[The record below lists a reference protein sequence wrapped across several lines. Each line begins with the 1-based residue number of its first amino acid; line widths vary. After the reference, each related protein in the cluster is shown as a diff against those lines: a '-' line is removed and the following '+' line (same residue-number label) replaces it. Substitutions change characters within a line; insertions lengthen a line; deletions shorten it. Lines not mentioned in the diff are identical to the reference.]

1 MTSPK
6 ISREAVLRVLSLHA
20 EEYERDGRTARQA
33 AVESA
38 RDAIAAL
45 PVVEQER
52 PISAQLRCRRCGDQ
66 YAIAFSY
73 ATTTPPQPT
82 TSAERE
88 SIARELDNM
97 AASDWANRYD
107 HVGVFRDAAR
117 LLRAQPDDPF
127 TSRENGQKRYD

>member
-1 MTSPK
+1 MTQQL
-6 ISREAVLRVLSLHA
+6 IDREDVLRELLRCRA
-20 EEYERDGRTARQA
+20 EYDSEEVDEFTAFVRDCL
-33 AVESA
+33 
-38 RDAIAAL
+38 AAL
-45 PVVEQER
+45 PVVEQEL

-117 LLRAQPDDPF
+117 LLRAQPEDKK
-127 TSRENGQKRYD
+127 EQG